1 MANLQERLRALLQ
14 RFLDWWNRFTARQK
28 TLIISAVVGVLVL
41 VAIVVAV
48 LTQPHYKTLY
58 VSDSTK
64 ETSEVTAVLDEEGI
78 TYETSQDGLTISVLE
93 EQYTDAVIL
102 LGANNYPAAEYSIDS
117 VFEGGFSSTESDKTK
132 KYQEFMEAKFQSALG
147 NMDNV
152 KRAIVNINV
161 PENNGTLLS
170 KERESYASVML
181 ELENPEEMTQ
191 DQAADI
197 ARFVAT
203 ELGNDTT
210 ANVVIMD
217 TTGNMLYSGQDES
230 STTGSASSRL
240 SYRTQYNDL
249 IRNEINDALV
259 GAKIYDN
266 VQVVPNLDLNWD
278 IIKST
283 EHTYTPAEGQDQ
295 GVLSQE
301 DTYSQSTENTN
312 GDIPGTDTNA
322 EITYEYQDAAHSTSQ
337 TDETSRSYL
346 PNEKITD
353 TEKEGGAINYP
364 TSSIG
369 ITAIHYVVYN
379 EADMQA
385 SGALDGTTFDE
396 FRIANSERTKTE
408 VDEDVYNVVAAA
420 TGIPLA
426 NIQIVAYDEPV
437 FVPAEGGLVSPTN
450 IFIIVLIIL
459 ILGLLAFVV
468 IRSMRAEK
476 KAEEEE
482 AEELSL
488 DTLLQSTQDATE
500 LEEIDSETKSETR
513 LLIEK
518 FVDDNPDAV
527 ANLLRNWL
535 TEDWG

>member
-1 MANLQERLRALLQ
+1 MANIQERLKALLQ
-14 RFLDWWNRFTARQK
+14 RFLEWWNKFTTRQK
-28 TLIISAVVGVLVL
+28 TLIVSVIVGVIVL
-41 VAIVVAV
+41 VVIAV
-48 LTQPHYKTLY
+48 SVITRPQYKTLY
-58 VSDSTK
+58 ISDTTK
-64 ETSEVTAVLDEEGI
+64 ETSEVTAVLDENSI
-78 TYETSQDGLTISVLE
+78 TYQTSQDGLTISVLE
-93 EQYTDAVIL
+93 EQYTQAVIL

-117 VFEGGFSSTESDKTK
+117 VFDGGFSSTEADKTK

-152 KRAIVNINV
+152 KRAIVNISV
-161 PENNGTLLS
+161 PENDGTLLS
-170 KERESYASVML
+170 KEKESYASVML
-181 ELENPEEMTQ
+181 ELENPEDMTS

-217 TTGNMLYSGQDES
+217 TTGNMLYSGQDEN

-240 SYRTQYNDL
+240 SYKTQYDNI

-283 EHTYTPAEGQDQ
+283 EHTYTPADGQDQ

-301 DTYSQSTENTN
+301 DTYSQTTNNQN
-312 GDIPGTDTNA
+312 GDIPGTDTNG
-322 EITYEYQDAAHSTSQ
+322 EITYEFQDSAYSSSQ

-353 TEKEGGAINYP
+353 TEKAGGAINYA

-379 EADMQA
+379 EEDMLA

-408 VDEDVYNVVAAA
+408 VDEDVYNVIAAA
-420 TGIPLA
+420 TGIPLS
-426 NIQIVAYDEPV
+426 NISIVAYDEPL
-437 FVPAEGGLVSPTN
+437 FVPAEGGMISPTN

-468 IRSMRAEK
+468 IRSMRAERRN
-476 KAEEEE
+476 EEEE
-482 AEELSL
+482 TEELSL
-488 DTLLQSTQDATE
+488 DTLLQSTQEATE

>member
-14 RFLDWWNRFTARQK
+14 RFLEWWNKFTARQK
-28 TLIISAVVGVLVL
+28 TLIISALVGVLVL
-41 VAIVVAV
+41 VAVVVAII
-48 LTQPHYKTLY
+48 TQPHYKTLY
-58 VSDSTK
+58 VSDTTK
-64 ETSEVTAVLDEEGI
+64 ETSEVTAVLEENSI
-78 TYETSQDGLTISVLE
+78 TYQTSQDGLTISVLE

-117 VFEGGFSSTESDKTK
+117 VFEGGFSSTEADKTK
-132 KYQEFMEAKFQSALG
+132 KYQEFMEKKFQSALG

-152 KRAIVNINV
+152 KRAIVTIKI
-161 PENNGTLLS
+161 PENDGTLLS
-170 KERESYASVML
+170 KEKESYASVML
-181 ELENPEEMTQ
+181 ELENPEDMTQ
-191 DQAADI
+191 EQAADI

-210 ANVVIMD
+210 SNVVIMD

-230 STTGSASSRL
+230 SLAGSASSRL
-240 SYRTQYNDL
+240 SYKTQYDN
-249 IRNEINDALV
+249 IVRSEINDALV

-295 GVLSQE
+295 CVLSKE
-301 DTYSQSTENTN
+301 DTYSQTTENTN

-322 EITYEYQDAAHSTSQ
+322 EITYEFQDSAYSSSQ

-353 TEKEGGAINYP
+353 TEKAGGAINYT

-379 EADMQA
+379 EDDMKA

-408 VDEDVYNVVAAA
+408 VDEDVYSVVAAA
-420 TGIPLA
+420 TGIPRT

-437 FVPAEGGLVSPTN
+437 FVPTAGGLVSPTN

-468 IRSMRAEK
+468 IRSMRAER
-476 KAEEEE
+476 KAEEEDT
-482 AEELSL
+482 EELAL
-488 DTLLQSTQDATE
+488 DSLLQSTQEAE
-500 LEEIDSETKSETR
+500 LEEIDSESKSETR

-518 FVDDNPDAV
+518 FVDDNPEAV
-527 ANLLRNWL
+527 AVLLRNWL

>member
-1 MANLQERLRALLQ
+1 MGNIQERLRALLQ
-14 RFLDWWNRFTARQK
+14 RVIEWWNRFTMRQK
-28 TLIISAVVGVLVL
+28 TLIISAVAGVLVL
-41 VAIVVAV
+41 LAIVVSI
-48 LTQPHYKTLY
+48 LTKPSYETLY

-64 ETSEVTAVLDEEGI
+64 ETSEIQALLEENSI
-78 TYETSQDGLTISVLE
+78 EYKTSNDGLTVSVPKE
-93 EQYTDAVIL
+93 VYTQAVVL
-102 LGANNYPAAEYSIDS
+102 LGANNYPAEEYSIAS
-117 VFEGGFSSTESDKTK
+117 VFDGGFSTTESDKTK
-132 KYQEFMEAKFQSALG
+132 KYQEFMEAKFQSTLK

-161 PENNGTLLS
+161 PENDGTLLS
-170 KERESYASVML
+170 KKKESYASVML

-191 DQAADI
+191 DQAAFI

-217 TTGNMLYSGQDES
+217 TTGNMLYSGQDENS
-230 STTGSASSRL
+230 LTGNASSRL
-240 SYRTQYNDL
+240 SYKTQYDN
-249 IRNEINDALV
+249 IVQAEINDALV

-278 IIKST
+278 VIKTT

-301 DTYSQSTENTN
+301 DTYSQTAQNSN
-312 GDIPGTDTNA
+312 GDIPGTDTNG
-322 EITYEYQDAAHSTSQ
+322 EITYEFQDNAYSNTT

-353 TEKEGGAINYP
+353 TEKAGGAINYD
-364 TSSIG
+364 SSSLG

-379 EADMQA
+379 EDDMKA

-408 VDEDVYNVVAAA
+408 VDDDVYSVVSKA
-420 TGIPLA
+420 TGIPVA

-437 FVPAEGGLVSPTN
+437 FVPSEGGLVSATN
-450 IFIIVLIIL
+450 IFIIALIIL

-468 IRSMRAEK
+468 IRSMRAERVV
-476 KAEEEE
+476 EEEE
-482 AEELSL
+482 ELQL
-488 DTLLQSTQDATE
+488 DNLLQSTQDNTMI
-500 LEEIDSETKSETR
+500 EEIDAEGKSEVR
-513 LLIEK
+513 LMIEK
-518 FVDDNPDAV
+518 FVDENPEAV

>member
-1 MANLQERLRALLQ
+1 MGNIQERLRALLQ
-14 RFLDWWNRFTARQK
+14 RFLDWWNKFTAKQK
-28 TLIISAVVGVLVL
+28 TLIISAIAGVLVL
-41 VAIVVAV
+41 IAVAVAI

-58 VSDSTK
+58 VSDTTK
-64 ETSEVTAVLDEEGI
+64 ETSEVVAVLDEEGI
-78 TYETSQDGLTISVLE
+78 ENQTSQDGLTISVLE
-93 EQYTDAVIL
+93 EDYTNAVIL
-102 LGANNYPAAEYSIDS
+102 LGANNYPAAEYSIEN
-117 VFEGGFSSTESDKTK
+117 VFDGGFSTTESDKTK

-161 PENNGTLLS
+161 PENDGTLLS
-170 KERESYASVML
+170 KEKESYASVML
-181 ELENPEEMTQ
+181 ELENPEDMTQ
-191 DQAADI
+191 EQAADI

-217 TTGNMLYSGQDES
+217 TTGNMLYSGQDENS
-230 STTGSASSRL
+230 ITGSASSRL
-240 SYRTQYNDL
+240 SYKTQYDN
-249 IRNEINDALV
+249 IVRNEINDALV

-283 EHTYTPAEGQDQ
+283 EHTYTPADGQDQ

-301 DTYSQSTENTN
+301 DTYSQTTENTN

-322 EITYEYQDAAHSTSQ
+322 EITYEYQDAAHSSSQ

-353 TEKEGGAINYP
+353 TEKAGGAINYT

-379 EADMQA
+379 EEDMAA

-420 TGIPLA
+420 TGIPLE

-468 IRSMRAEK
+468 IRSMRADK

-482 AEELSL
+482 TEELSL
-488 DTLLQSTQDATE
+488 DNLLQSTQESTE

-513 LLIEK
+513 ILIEK

>member
-28 TLIISAVVGVLVL
+28 TLIISAAVGVLVL

-64 ETSEVTAVLDEEGI
+64 ETSEVTAVLDEESI

-170 KERESYASVML
+170 KEKESYASVML

-301 DTYSQSTENTN
+301 DTYSQSTENSN

-420 TGIPLA
+420 TGIPLV

-500 LEEIDSETKSETR
+500 LEEIDSENKSETR

>member
-1 MANLQERLRALLQ
+1 MGNLQERLRALWQ
-14 RFLDWWNRFTARQK
+14 RFLDWWNKFTAKQK
-28 TLIISAVVGVLVL
+28 TLIISVAAGVMVLIAVV
-41 VAIVVAV
+41 VAIV
-48 LTQPHYKTLY
+48 TKPQYKTLY
-58 VSDSTK
+58 ISETTK
-64 ETSEVTAVLDEEGI
+64 ETSGVTALLEENNI
-78 TYETSQDGLTISVLE
+78 TYETSQDGLTVSVLE

-117 VFEGGFSSTESDKTK
+117 VFEGGFQSTESDKTK
-132 KYQEFMEAKFQSALG
+132 KYQEFMEAKFQSALS

-152 KRAIVNINV
+152 KRAIVNISV
-161 PENNGTLLS
+161 PENDGTLLS
-170 KERESYASVML
+170 KEKESYASVML
-181 ELENPEEMTQ
+181 ELENPEDMTQ
-191 DQAADI
+191 EQAADI

-217 TTGNMLYSGQDES
+217 TTGNMLYSGQDENS
-230 STTGSASSRL
+230 LTGSASSRL
-240 SYRTQYNDL
+240 SYKTQYDNI

-278 IIKST
+278 VIKST

-301 DTYSQSTENTN
+301 DTYSQQTQNSN
-312 GDIPGTDTNA
+312 GDIPGTDTNG
-322 EITYEYQDAAHSTSQ
+322 EITYEYQDSAFSSSN

-353 TEKEGGAINYP
+353 TEKAGGAINYP

-379 EADMQA
+379 EEDMEA
-385 SGALDGTTFDE
+385 SGALDGTTFNE

-420 TGIPLA
+420 TGIPLS

-437 FVPAEGGLVSPTN
+437 FVPKEGGLVSPTN

-468 IRSMRAEK
+468 IRSMRADRA
-476 KAEEEE
+476 AEEQDT
-482 AEELSL
+482 EELSL
-488 DTLLQSTQDATE
+488 DSLLQSTQDNAE
-500 LEEIDSETKSETR
+500 LEEIDSESKSEIR

>member
-1 MANLQERLRALLQ
+1 MNNIQERLRALLQ
-14 RFLDWWNRFTARQK
+14 RFLDWWNRFSAKQK
-28 TLIISAVVGVLVL
+28 TIIVSSAAGALVL
-41 VAIVVAV
+41 IVIVVAL
-48 LTQPHYKTLY
+48 LTQPKYKTLY
-58 VSDSTK
+58 VSETTK
-64 ETSEVTAVLDEEGI
+64 ETSEITTLLTDNNI
-78 TYETSQDGLTISVLE
+78 TYKTSQDGYTVSVIE

-117 VFEGGFSSTESDKTK
+117 VFDGGFSSTESDKTK
-132 KYQEFMEAKFQSALG
+132 KYQEFMEKKFQTALG
-147 NMDNV
+147 SMDNIN
-152 KRAIVNINV
+152 RAIVNISV

-170 KERESYASVML
+170 KEKESYASVML
-181 ELENPEEMTQ
+181 ELENPDDMTQ
-191 DQAADI
+191 EQAADI

-217 TTGNMLYSGQDES
+217 TTGNMLYSGQDENS
-230 STTGSASSRL
+230 ITGSASSRL
-240 SYRTQYNDL
+240 SYKTQYDNI
-249 IRNEINDALV
+249 IRGEINDALV

-283 EHTYTPAEGQDQ
+283 EHTYTPADGQDQ

-301 DTYSQSTENTN
+301 DTYSQSTQNTN

-322 EITYEYQDAAHSTSQ
+322 EITYEFQDSAYSTSQ

-353 TEKEGGAINYP
+353 TEKAGGAINYS

-369 ITAIHYVVYN
+369 ITAIHYIVYN
-379 EADMQA
+379 EDDMKA

-408 VDEDVYNVVAAA
+408 VDDDVYSVVSAA

-437 FVPAEGGLVSPTN
+437 FVPSEGGLVSPTN

-459 ILGLLAFVV
+459 ILALLAFVV

-488 DTLLQSTQDATE
+488 DNLLQSTQDATE
-500 LEEIDSETKSETR
+500 LEEIDSEGKSEVR
-513 LLIEK
+513 ILIEK

>member
-1 MANLQERLRALLQ
+1 MNNIQERLRALLQ
-14 RFLDWWNRFTARQK
+14 RFLDWWNRFSAKQK
-28 TLIISAVVGVLVL
+28 TIIVSSVAGALVL
-41 VAIVVAV
+41 IVIVVAL
-48 LTQPHYKTLY
+48 LTQPKYKTLY
-58 VSDSTK
+58 VSETTK
-64 ETSEVTAVLDEEGI
+64 ETSEITTLLTDNNI
-78 TYETSQDGLTISVLE
+78 TYKTSQDGYTVSVIE

-132 KYQEFMEAKFQSALG
+132 KYQEFMEKKFQTALG
-147 NMDNV
+147 SMDNID
-152 KRAIVNINV
+152 RAIVNINV

-170 KERESYASVML
+170 KEKESYASVML
-181 ELENPEEMTQ
+181 ELENPDDMTQ
-191 DQAADI
+191 EQAADI

-217 TTGNMLYSGQDES
+217 TTGNMLYSGQDENS
-230 STTGSASSRL
+230 ITGSASSRL
-240 SYRTQYNDL
+240 SYKTQYDNI
-249 IRNEINDALV
+249 IRGEINDALV

-283 EHTYTPAEGQDQ
+283 EHTYTPADGQDQ

-301 DTYSQSTENTN
+301 DTYSQSTQNTN

-322 EITYEYQDAAHSTSQ
+322 EITYEFQDSAYSTSQ

-353 TEKEGGAINYP
+353 TEKAGGAINYS

-369 ITAIHYVVYN
+369 ITAIHYIVYN
-379 EADMQA
+379 EDDMKA

-408 VDEDVYNVVAAA
+408 VDDDVYNVVSKA

-437 FVPAEGGLVSPTN
+437 FVPSEGGLVSPTN

-459 ILGLLAFVV
+459 ILALLAFVV

-488 DTLLQSTQDATE
+488 DNLLQSTQDATE
-500 LEEIDSETKSETR
+500 LEEIDSEGKSEVR

>member
-64 ETSEVTAVLDEEGI
+64 ETSEVTAVLDEESI

-301 DTYSQSTENTN
+301 DTYSQSTENSN

-500 LEEIDSETKSETR
+500 LEEIDSENKSETR

>member
-14 RFLDWWNRFTARQK
+14 RFLEWWNKFTAKQK
-28 TLIISAVVGVLVL
+28 TLIISALVGVLVL
-41 VAIVVAV
+41 VAVVVAII
-48 LTQPHYKTLY
+48 TQPHYKTLY
-58 VSDSTK
+58 VSDTTK
-64 ETSEVTAVLDEEGI
+64 ETSEVTAVLDENSI
-78 TYETSQDGLTISVLE
+78 TYQTSQDGLTISVLE

-117 VFEGGFSSTESDKTK
+117 VFDGGFSSTEADKTK
-132 KYQEFMEAKFQSALG
+132 KYQEFMEKKFQSALG

-152 KRAIVNINV
+152 KRAIVTIKI
-161 PENNGTLLS
+161 PENDGTLLS
-170 KERESYASVML
+170 KEKESYASVML
-181 ELENPEEMTQ
+181 ELENPEDMTQ
-191 DQAADI
+191 EQAADI

-210 ANVVIMD
+210 SNVVIMD

-230 STTGSASSRL
+230 SLAGSASSRL
-240 SYRTQYNDL
+240 SYKTQYDN
-249 IRNEINDALV
+249 IVRSEINDALV

-283 EHTYTPAEGQDQ
+283 EHTYTPADGQDQ
-295 GVLSQE
+295 GVLSKE
-301 DTYSQSTENTN
+301 DTYSQTTENTN

-322 EITYEYQDAAHSTSQ
+322 EITYEFQDSAYSSSQ

-353 TEKEGGAINYP
+353 TEKAGGAINYS

-379 EADMQA
+379 EDDMKA

-408 VDEDVYNVVAAA
+408 VDEDVYSVVAAA
-420 TGIPLA
+420 TGIPRN

-437 FVPAEGGLVSPTN
+437 FVPAAGGLVSPTN

-468 IRSMRAEK
+468 IRSMRAER
-476 KAEEEE
+476 KAEEEDT
-482 AEELSL
+482 EELAL
-488 DTLLQSTQDATE
+488 DSLLQSTQEVE
-500 LEEIDSETKSETR
+500 LEEIDSENKSETR

-518 FVDDNPDAV
+518 FVDDNPEAV
-527 ANLLRNWL
+527 AVLLRNWL

>member
-28 TLIISAVVGVLVL
+28 TMIISAAVGVLVL
-41 VAIVVAV
+41 IVIVVAI

-58 VSDSTK
+58 ISDTTK
-64 ETSEVTAVLDEEGI
+64 ETSEVTAVLDENNI

-132 KYQEFMEAKFQSALG
+132 KYQEFMEQKFQSALG

-170 KERESYASVML
+170 KEKESYASVML
-181 ELENPEEMTQ
+181 ELENPEDMTQ

-217 TTGNMLYSGQDES
+217 TAGNMLYSGQDENS
-230 STTGSASSRL
+230 STGSASSRL
-240 SYRTQYNDL
+240 SYKTQYNNL
-249 IRNEINDALV
+249 VRNEINDALV

-301 DTYSQSTENTN
+301 DTYSQTTENSN

-322 EITYEYQDAAHSTSQ
+322 EITYEFQDSAYSSSQ

-353 TEKEGGAINYP
+353 TEKEGGAINYA

-379 EADMQA
+379 EEDMQA

-437 FVPAEGGLVSPTN
+437 FVPSEGGLVSPTN

-468 IRSMRAEK
+468 IRSMRAER

-500 LEEIDSETKSETR
+500 LEEIDSESKSETR

-518 FVDDNPDAV
+518 FVDDNPEAV
-527 ANLLRNWL
+527 ATLLRNWL

>member
-64 ETSEVTAVLDEEGI
+64 ETSEVTAVLDEESI

-170 KERESYASVML
+170 KEKESYASVML

-301 DTYSQSTENTN
+301 DTYSQSTENSN

-500 LEEIDSETKSETR
+500 LEEIDSETKSQTR

-518 FVDDNPDAV
+518 FVADQPDAV

>member
-28 TLIISAVVGVLVL
+28 TMIISAAVGVLVL
-41 VAIVVAV
+41 IVIVVAI

-58 VSDSTK
+58 ISDTTK
-64 ETSEVTAVLDEEGI
+64 ETSEVTAVLDENNI

-132 KYQEFMEAKFQSALG
+132 KYQEFMEQKFQSALG

-170 KERESYASVML
+170 KEKESYASVML
-181 ELENPEEMTQ
+181 ELENPEDMTQ

-217 TTGNMLYSGQDES
+217 TAGNMLYSGQDENS
-230 STTGSASSRL
+230 STGSASSRL
-240 SYRTQYNDL
+240 SYKTQYNNL
-249 IRNEINDALV
+249 VRNEINDALV

-301 DTYSQSTENTN
+301 DTYSQTTENSN
-312 GDIPGTDTNA
+312 GDIPGTDTNS
-322 EITYEYQDAAHSTSQ
+322 EITYEFQDSAYSSSQ

-353 TEKEGGAINYP
+353 TEKEGGAINYA

-379 EADMQA
+379 EEDMQA

-437 FVPAEGGLVSPTN
+437 FVPSEGGLVSPTN

-468 IRSMRAEK
+468 IRSMRAER

-500 LEEIDSETKSETR
+500 LEEIDSESKSETR

-518 FVDDNPDAV
+518 FVDDNPEAV
-527 ANLLRNWL
+527 ATLLRNWL

>member
-1 MANLQERLRALLQ
+1 MGNIQERLRALLQ
-14 RFLDWWNRFTARQK
+14 RVIDWWNKFTTRQK
-28 TLIISAVVGVLVL
+28 TLIVSAVASVIVLL
-41 VAIVVAV
+41 AVVV
-48 LTQPHYKTLY
+48 TLISQPRYKTLY
-58 VSDSTK
+58 VSETTK
-64 ETSEVTAVLDEEGI
+64 ETSEVQAVLDEEGI
-78 TYETSQDGLTISVLE
+78 KYNTSSDGLTLSVLE
-93 EQYTDAVIL
+93 DQYTQAVVL
-102 LGANNYPAAEYSIDS
+102 LGANNYPAAEYSVDS
-117 VFEGGFSSTESDKTK
+117 VFEGGFSTTESDKTK
-132 KYQEFMEAKFQSALG
+132 KYQEFMEAKFQSTLK

-152 KRAIVNINV
+152 KRAIVNINI
-161 PENNGTLLS
+161 PDNDGTLLS
-170 KERESYASVML
+170 KKKESYASVML

-191 DQAADI
+191 DQAAFI

-210 ANVVIMD
+210 SNVVIMD
-217 TTGNMLYSGQDES
+217 TTGNMLYSGQDENS
-230 STTGSASSRL
+230 LTGNASSRL
-240 SYRTQYNDL
+240 SYKTQYDN
-249 IRNEINDALV
+249 IVRGEINDALV

-278 IIKST
+278 VIKTT
-283 EHTYTPAEGQDQ
+283 EHTYTPADGQDQ

-301 DTYSQSTENTN
+301 DTYSQTAENSN

-322 EITYEYQDAAHSTSQ
+322 EITYEFQDHAFSTTT

-353 TEKEGGAINYP
+353 TEKAGGAINYE
-364 TSSIG
+364 SSSLG

-379 EADMQA
+379 EDDMKA

-396 FRIANSERTKTE
+396 FRIANSESTKTE
-408 VDEDVYNVVAAA
+408 VDEDVYNVVSKA
-420 TGIPLA
+420 TGIPVA

-437 FVPAEGGLVSPTN
+437 FVPSEGGPVSATN

-476 KAEEEE
+476 QPEEE
-482 AEELSL
+482 EELSL
-488 DTLLQSTQDATE
+488 DNLLQSTQENTVV
-500 LEEIDSETKSETR
+500 EEIDSEGKSEVR
-513 LLIEK
+513 LMIEK
-518 FVDDNPDAV
+518 FVDENPDAV

>member
-64 ETSEVTAVLDEEGI
+64 ETSEVTAVLDEESI

-170 KERESYASVML
+170 KEKESYASVML

-301 DTYSQSTENTN
+301 DTYSQSTENSN

>member
-14 RFLDWWNRFTARQK
+14 RFLEWWNKFTAKQK
-28 TLIISAVVGVLVL
+28 TLIISALVGVLVL
-41 VAIVVAV
+41 VAVVVAII
-48 LTQPHYKTLY
+48 TQPHYKTLY
-58 VSDSTK
+58 VSDTTK
-64 ETSEVTAVLDEEGI
+64 ETSEVTAVLDENSI
-78 TYETSQDGLTISVLE
+78 TYQTSQDGLTISVLE

-117 VFEGGFSSTESDKTK
+117 VFDGGFSSTEADKTK
-132 KYQEFMEAKFQSALG
+132 KYQEFMEKKFQSALG

-152 KRAIVNINV
+152 KRAIVTIKI
-161 PENNGTLLS
+161 PENDGTLLS
-170 KERESYASVML
+170 KEKESYASVML
-181 ELENPEEMTQ
+181 ELENPEDMTQ
-191 DQAADI
+191 EQAADI

-210 ANVVIMD
+210 SNVVIMD

-230 STTGSASSRL
+230 SLAGSASSRL
-240 SYRTQYNDL
+240 SYKTQYDN
-249 IRNEINDALV
+249 IVRSEINDALV

-283 EHTYTPAEGQDQ
+283 EHTYTPADGQDQ
-295 GVLSQE
+295 GVLSKE
-301 DTYSQSTENTN
+301 DTYSQTTENTN

-322 EITYEYQDAAHSTSQ
+322 EITYEFQDAAHSSSQ

-353 TEKEGGAINYP
+353 TEKAGGAINYS

-379 EADMQA
+379 EDDMKA

-408 VDEDVYNVVAAA
+408 VDEDVYSVVAAA
-420 TGIPLA
+420 TGIPRN

-437 FVPAEGGLVSPTN
+437 FVPAAGGLVSPTN

-468 IRSMRAEK
+468 IRSMRAER
-476 KAEEEE
+476 KAEEEDT
-482 AEELSL
+482 EELAL
-488 DTLLQSTQDATE
+488 DSLLQSTQEVE
-500 LEEIDSETKSETR
+500 LEEIDSENKSETR

-518 FVDDNPDAV
+518 FVDDNPEAV
-527 ANLLRNWL
+527 AVLLRNWL

>member
-1 MANLQERLRALLQ
+1 MGNLQERLRALWQ
-14 RFLDWWNRFTARQK
+14 RFLEWWNKFTIKQK
-28 TLIISAVVGVLVL
+28 TLIVSVIAGVLVL
-41 VAIVVAV
+41 IAIVVAIV
-48 LTQPHYKTLY
+48 TRPHYKTLY
-58 VSDSTK
+58 VSDNTK
-64 ETSEVTAVLDEEGI
+64 ETSGVTALLDENDI
-78 TYETSQDGLTISVLE
+78 TYDTSQDGLTISVLE

-152 KRAIVNINV
+152 KRAIVNISV
-161 PENNGTLLS
+161 PENDGTLLS
-170 KERESYASVML
+170 KEKESYASVML
-181 ELENPEEMTQ
+181 ELENPEDMTR

-210 ANVVIMD
+210 SNVVIMD
-217 TTGNMLYSGQDES
+217 TTGNMLYSGQDENS
-230 STTGSASSRL
+230 LTGSASSRL
-240 SYRTQYNDL
+240 SYKTQYDNI
-249 IRNEINDALV
+249 IRGEINDALV

-278 IIKST
+278 VVKST

-301 DTYSQSTENTN
+301 DTYSQQTQNSN
-312 GDIPGTDTNA
+312 GDIPGTDTNG
-322 EITYEYQDAAHSTSQ
+322 EITYEYQDSAYSSSN

-353 TEKEGGAINYP
+353 TEKAGGAINYA
-364 TSSIG
+364 TSSLG

-379 EADMQA
+379 EEDMEA

-408 VDEDVYNVVAAA
+408 VDEDVYNVVSKA
-420 TGIPLA
+420 TGIPLT
-426 NIQIVAYDEPV
+426 NIQIVAYDEPI
-437 FVPAEGGLVSPTN
+437 FVPKEGGLVSPTN

-468 IRSMRAEK
+468 IRSMRAERR
-476 KAEEEE
+476 AEEEDT
-482 AEELSL
+482 EELSL
-488 DTLLQSTQDATE
+488 DSLLQSTQDNAE
-500 LEEIDSETKSETR
+500 LEEIDSENKSEIR

>member
-14 RFLDWWNRFTARQK
+14 RFLDWWNRFTAKQK
-28 TLIISAVVGVLVL
+28 TLIISSIVGVLVL
-41 VAIVVAV
+41 IAIVVAV
-48 LTQPHYKTLY
+48 LTQPHFKTLY

-102 LGANNYPAAEYSIDS
+102 LGANNYPAEEYSIDS

-170 KERESYASVML
+170 KEKESYASVML
-181 ELENPEEMTQ
+181 ELENPEDMTQ

-217 TTGNMLYSGQDES
+217 TTGNMLYSGQDETS
-230 STTGSASSRL
+230 ATGSASSRL
-240 SYRTQYNDL
+240 SYKTQYNNL

-283 EHTYTPAEGQDQ
+283 EHTYT
-295 GVLSQE
+295 
-301 DTYSQSTENTN
+301 
-312 GDIPGTDTNA
+312 
-322 EITYEYQDAAHSTSQ
+322 
-337 TDETSRSYL
+337 
-346 PNEKITD
+346 
-353 TEKEGGAINYP
+353 
-364 TSSIG
+364 
-369 ITAIHYVVYN
+369 
-379 EADMQA
+379 
-385 SGALDGTTFDE
+385 
-396 FRIANSERTKTE
+396 
-408 VDEDVYNVVAAA
+408 
-420 TGIPLA
+420 
-426 NIQIVAYDEPV
+426 
-437 FVPAEGGLVSPTN
+437 
-450 IFIIVLIIL
+450 
-459 ILGLLAFVV
+459 
-468 IRSMRAEK
+468 
-476 KAEEEE
+476 
-482 AEELSL
+482 
-488 DTLLQSTQDATE
+488 
-500 LEEIDSETKSETR
+500 
-513 LLIEK
+513 
-518 FVDDNPDAV
+518 
-527 ANLLRNWL
+527 
-535 TEDWG
+535 

>member
-1 MANLQERLRALLQ
+1 MNNIQERLRALLQ
-14 RFLDWWNRFTARQK
+14 RFLDWWNRFSAKQK
-28 TLIISAVVGVLVL
+28 TIIVSSVAGALVL
-41 VAIVVAV
+41 IVIVVAL
-48 LTQPHYKTLY
+48 LTQPKYKTLY
-58 VSDSTK
+58 VSETTK
-64 ETSEVTAVLDEEGI
+64 ETSEITTLLTDNNI
-78 TYETSQDGLTISVLE
+78 TYKTSQDGYTVSVIE

-132 KYQEFMEAKFQSALG
+132 KYQEFMEKKFQTALG
-147 NMDNV
+147 SMDNIN
-152 KRAIVNINV
+152 RAIVNISV

-170 KERESYASVML
+170 KEKESYASVML
-181 ELENPEEMTQ
+181 ELENPDDMTQ
-191 DQAADI
+191 EQAADI

-217 TTGNMLYSGQDES
+217 TTGNMLYSGQDENS
-230 STTGSASSRL
+230 ITGSASSRL
-240 SYRTQYNDL
+240 SYKTQYDNI
-249 IRNEINDALV
+249 IRGEINDALV

-283 EHTYTPAEGQDQ
+283 EHTYTPADGQDQ

-301 DTYSQSTENTN
+301 DTYSQSTQNTN

-322 EITYEYQDAAHSTSQ
+322 EITYEFQDSAYSTSQ

-353 TEKEGGAINYP
+353 TEKAGGAINYS

-369 ITAIHYVVYN
+369 ITAIHYIVYN
-379 EADMQA
+379 EDDMKA

-408 VDEDVYNVVAAA
+408 VDDDVYSVVSAA

-437 FVPAEGGLVSPTN
+437 FVPSEGGLVSPTN

-459 ILGLLAFVV
+459 ILALLAFVV

-488 DTLLQSTQDATE
+488 DNLLQSTQDATE
-500 LEEIDSETKSETR
+500 LEEIDSEGKSEVR

>member
-28 TLIISAVVGVLVL
+28 TLIISAAVGVLVL

>member
-1 MANLQERLRALLQ
+1 MNNIQERLRALLQ
-14 RFLDWWNRFTARQK
+14 RFLDWWNRFSAKQK
-28 TLIISAVVGVLVL
+28 TIIVSSVAGALVL
-41 VAIVVAV
+41 IVIVVAL
-48 LTQPHYKTLY
+48 LTQPKYKTLY
-58 VSDSTK
+58 VSETTK
-64 ETSEVTAVLDEEGI
+64 ETSEITTLLTDNNI
-78 TYETSQDGLTISVLE
+78 TYKTSQDGYTVSVIE

-117 VFEGGFSSTESDKTK
+117 VFDGGFSSTESDKTK
-132 KYQEFMEAKFQSALG
+132 KYQEFMEKKFQTALG
-147 NMDNV
+147 SMDNIN
-152 KRAIVNINV
+152 RAIVNINV

-170 KERESYASVML
+170 KEKESYASVML
-181 ELENPEEMTQ
+181 ELENPDDMTQ
-191 DQAADI
+191 EQAADI

-217 TTGNMLYSGQDES
+217 TTGNMLYSGQDENS
-230 STTGSASSRL
+230 ITGSASSRL
-240 SYRTQYNDL
+240 SYKTQYDNI
-249 IRNEINDALV
+249 IRGEINDALV

-283 EHTYTPAEGQDQ
+283 EHTYTPADGQDQ

-301 DTYSQSTENTN
+301 DTYSQSTQNTN

-322 EITYEYQDAAHSTSQ
+322 EITYEFQDSAYSTSQ

-353 TEKEGGAINYP
+353 TEKAGGAINYS

-369 ITAIHYVVYN
+369 ITAIHYIVYN
-379 EADMQA
+379 EDDMKA

-408 VDEDVYNVVAAA
+408 VDDDVYNVVSKA

-437 FVPAEGGLVSPTN
+437 FVPSEGGLVSPTN

-459 ILGLLAFVV
+459 ILALLAFVV

-488 DTLLQSTQDATE
+488 DNLLQSTQDATE
-500 LEEIDSETKSETR
+500 LEEIDSEGKSEVR

>member
-1 MANLQERLRALLQ
+1 MGNIQERLRALLQ
-14 RFLDWWNRFTARQK
+14 RFLEWWNKFTTRQK
-28 TLIISAVVGVLVL
+28 TLIISAVAGTIVLI
-41 VAIVVAV
+41 AIVVTILAR
-48 LTQPHYKTLY
+48 PHYKTLY
-58 VSDSTK
+58 VSNTTK
-64 ETSEVTAVLDEEGI
+64 ETSEVTAVLDEESI

-93 EQYTDAVIL
+93 DQYTQAVIL

-117 VFEGGFSSTESDKTK
+117 VFDGGFSSTESDKTK
-132 KYQEFMEAKFQSALG
+132 KYQEFLEAKFQSTLG
-147 NMDNV
+147 NMENV
-152 KRAIVNINV
+152 KRAIVNITV

-170 KERESYASVML
+170 KEKESYASVML
-181 ELENPEEMTQ
+181 ELENPDDMTQ

-217 TTGNMLYSGQDES
+217 TRGNMLYSGQDENS
-230 STTGSASSRL
+230 MTGSASSRL
-240 SYRTQYNDL
+240 SYKTQYDN
-249 IRNEINDALV
+249 IVRGEINDALV

-301 DTYSQSTENTN
+301 DTYSQTTENTN

-322 EITYEYQDAAHSTSQ
+322 EITYEFQDAAQSSSQ

-353 TEKEGGAINYP
+353 TEKASGAINYT

-379 EADMQA
+379 EDDMEA

-437 FVPAEGGLVSPTN
+437 FIPSEGGLVSPTN

-468 IRSMRAEK
+468 IRSMRAER

-482 AEELSL
+482 EEELSL
-488 DTLLQSTQDATE
+488 DAMLQSTQENTE

-513 LLIEK
+513 VLIEK

>member
-1 MANLQERLRALLQ
+1 MGNLQERLRALWQ
-14 RFLDWWNRFTARQK
+14 RFLEWWNRFTIKQK
-28 TLIISAVVGVLVL
+28 TLIVSVAAGVLVL
-41 VAIVVAV
+41 IAIVIAIV
-48 LTQPHYKTLY
+48 TKPHYKTLY
-58 VSDSTK
+58 VSDTTK
-64 ETSEVTAVLDEEGI
+64 ETSNVTALLDENDI

-117 VFEGGFSSTESDKTK
+117 VFDGGFSSTESDKTK

-152 KRAIVNINV
+152 KRAIVNISV
-161 PENNGTLLS
+161 PENDGTLLS
-170 KERESYASVML
+170 KEKESYASVML
-181 ELENPEEMTQ
+181 ELENPEDMTQ

-210 ANVVIMD
+210 SNVVIMD
-217 TTGNMLYSGQDES
+217 TTGNMLYSGQDENS
-230 STTGSASSRL
+230 LTGSASSRL
-240 SYRTQYNDL
+240 SYKTQYDNI
-249 IRNEINDALV
+249 IRGEINDALI

-278 IIKST
+278 VVKST
-283 EHTYTPAEGQDQ
+283 EHTYTPADGQDQ

-301 DTYSQSTENTN
+301 DTYSQQTQNSN
-312 GDIPGTDTNA
+312 GDIPGTDTNG
-322 EITYEYQDAAHSTSQ
+322 EVTYEYQDSAYSSSN

-353 TEKEGGAINYP
+353 TEKAGGAINYA
-364 TSSIG
+364 TSSLG

-379 EADMQA
+379 EEDMEA
-385 SGALDGTTFDE
+385 SGALDGTTFNE

-408 VDEDVYNVVAAA
+408 VDEDVYNVVSKA
-420 TGIPLA
+420 TGIPLT
-426 NIQIVAYDEPV
+426 NIQIVAYDEPI
-437 FVPAEGGLVSPTN
+437 FVPKEGGLVSPTN

-468 IRSMRAEK
+468 IRSMRAERK
-476 KAEEEE
+476 NEEEE
-482 AEELSL
+482 TEELSL
-488 DTLLQSTQDATE
+488 DSLLQSTQDNAE
-500 LEEIDSETKSETR
+500 LEEIDSENKSEIR

>member
-1 MANLQERLRALLQ
+1 MNNIQERLRALLQ
-14 RFLDWWNRFTARQK
+14 RFLDWWNRFSAKQK
-28 TLIISAVVGVLVL
+28 TIIVSSVAGALVL
-41 VAIVVAV
+41 IVIVVAL
-48 LTQPHYKTLY
+48 LTQPKYKTLY
-58 VSDSTK
+58 VSETTK
-64 ETSEVTAVLDEEGI
+64 ETSEITTLLTDNNI
-78 TYETSQDGLTISVLE
+78 TYKTSQDGYTVSVIE

-117 VFEGGFSSTESDKTK
+117 VFDGGFSSTESDKTK
-132 KYQEFMEAKFQSALG
+132 KYQEFMEKKFQTALG
-147 NMDNV
+147 SMDNIN
-152 KRAIVNINV
+152 RAIVNISV

-170 KERESYASVML
+170 KEKESYASVML
-181 ELENPEEMTQ
+181 ELENPDDMTQ
-191 DQAADI
+191 EQAADI

-217 TTGNMLYSGQDES
+217 TTGNMLYSGQDENS
-230 STTGSASSRL
+230 ITGSASSRL
-240 SYRTQYNDL
+240 SYKTQYDNI
-249 IRNEINDALV
+249 IRGEINDALV

-283 EHTYTPAEGQDQ
+283 EHTYTPADGQDQ

-301 DTYSQSTENTN
+301 DTYSQSTQNTN

-322 EITYEYQDAAHSTSQ
+322 EITYEFQDSAYSTSQ

-353 TEKEGGAINYP
+353 TEKAGGAINYS

-369 ITAIHYVVYN
+369 ITAIHYIVYN
-379 EADMQA
+379 EDDMKA

-408 VDEDVYNVVAAA
+408 VDDDVYNVVSKA

-437 FVPAEGGLVSPTN
+437 FVPSEGGLVSPTN

-459 ILGLLAFVV
+459 ILALLAFVV

-488 DTLLQSTQDATE
+488 DNLLQSTQDATE
-500 LEEIDSETKSETR
+500 LEEIDSEGKSEVR

>member
-1 MANLQERLRALLQ
+1 MQERLRALLQ
-14 RFLDWWNRFTARQK
+14 RFLDWWNRFSAKQK
-28 TLIISAVVGVLVL
+28 TIIVSSVAGALVL
-41 VAIVVAV
+41 IVIVVAL
-48 LTQPHYKTLY
+48 LTQPKYKTLY
-58 VSDSTK
+58 VSETTK
-64 ETSEVTAVLDEEGI
+64 ETSEITTLLTDNNI
-78 TYETSQDGLTISVLE
+78 TYKTSQDGYTVSVIE

-117 VFEGGFSSTESDKTK
+117 VFDGGFSSTESDKTK
-132 KYQEFMEAKFQSALG
+132 KYQEFMEKKFQTALG
-147 NMDNV
+147 SMDNIN
-152 KRAIVNINV
+152 RAIVNINV

-170 KERESYASVML
+170 KEKESYASVML
-181 ELENPEEMTQ
+181 ELENPDDMTQ
-191 DQAADI
+191 EQAADI

-217 TTGNMLYSGQDES
+217 TTGNMLYSGQDENS
-230 STTGSASSRL
+230 ITGSASSRL
-240 SYRTQYNDL
+240 SYKTQYDNI
-249 IRNEINDALV
+249 IRGEINDALV

-283 EHTYTPAEGQDQ
+283 EHTYTPADGQDQ

-301 DTYSQSTENTN
+301 DTYSQSTQNTN

-322 EITYEYQDAAHSTSQ
+322 EITYEFQDSAYSTSQ

-353 TEKEGGAINYP
+353 TEKAGGAINYS

-369 ITAIHYVVYN
+369 ITAIHYIVYN
-379 EADMQA
+379 EDDMKA

-408 VDEDVYNVVAAA
+408 VDDDVYNVVSKA

-437 FVPAEGGLVSPTN
+437 FVPSEGGLVSPTN

-459 ILGLLAFVV
+459 ILALLAFVV

-488 DTLLQSTQDATE
+488 DNLLQSTQDATE
-500 LEEIDSETKSETR
+500 LEEIDSEGKSEVR